1 MDPKVLLLFA
11 LLAPVLVLAAGV
23 FVGRQEKK
31 EAARLQTPLRAKCA
45 DTRKSQL
52 MCSSWSD
59 IDYASR
65 PAAILRPRRG
75 A

>member
-31 EAARLQTPLRAKCA
+31 EAHGLKRPLQAK
-45 DTRKSQL
+45 
-52 MCSSWSD
+52 
-59 IDYASR
+59 
-65 PAAILRPRRG
+65 
-75 A
+75 